1 MGPFDQET
9 EDATETMT
17 EGGVEEPG
25 QAMPSMP
32 EKPPVAEGIFD
43 QMDAL
48 DKNPPTPEGMAA
60 LISETDRIEAKL
72 QDDPAPEIPTLLL
85 KDEELQ
91 DLFGARLRE
100 AAHFRAVMAT
110 WWLTAFCDYN
120 QKIDPSVNVWRSKIK
135 LPYVRALVLSAIPSG
150 ISAMFDSGPLFPL
163 KPQRPEFTEAAQ
175 SMQDLLQW
183 QSTVKTQTRKAMRHF
198 LHYRGLYGTGIWKD
212 GWLRQVK
219 PMLVP
224 SNVYDD
230 LDENGRPLPEGQQG
244 AFLGRANKLKIVEIH
259 DEPEGR
265 AVDIFN
271 AFPCPWTELGCVPY
285 MIERVE
291 THQDAL
297 MNAARTGALGT
308 EAGLSMGGE
317 PQTPEEALREWFKEN
332 PNHTLTSG
340 TEEYAIGTRSEALQ
354 QIGLH
359 GTHGGDG
366 AGGTE
371 KEPGKN
377 PVIVYEYW
385 TDDVKIV
392 FAGDGSRRIL
402 GKQPNPYLIGR
413 VPYVFSQYD
422 EIIPGFVWGCGIGM
436 AAGPIQKQLDF
447 DVNHANDGRRLALNP
462 VLKRKKVGSSLM
474 GDITIK
480 PGAVVDVRE
489 MTDLEPLVL
498 NDKTMNALEWQSML
512 VGFGDRAT
520 GIGDLQRGLGDA
532 GVNTATEAQIVDS
545 NAITRKLGQVFELRD
560 FLQEVGRI
568 RVALNKQF
576 FDKETMVRISGKAGL
591 SWKTIKPEEILGE
604 FDVVPAA
611 SMTRSDVV
619 LQRRDWNLMYP
630 QLLNDPLINQHEL
643 KRRYLTA
650 MDVENVDDLLQ
661 PPPPPAQDPMDEEI
675 LLRLGL
681 NVPVSPEENF
691 QQHLQVHG
699 LALQALKAEGAPDTR
714 AIAAH
719 EHHIQET
726 MQMMAMAQQQMLMG
740 ASAAA
745 GAPPSPGGAP
755 RAGKTRDKATMLGQA
770 QGSDGEGG
778 ESPGPMR
785 PPGRPSPKPKR
796 PEA

>member
-1 MGPFDQET
+1 MLDTESENPMET
-9 EDATETMT
+9 QVEQ
-17 EGGVEEPG
+17 GVEEPV
-25 QAMPSMP
+25 APPPKADLSAP
-32 EKPPVAEGIFD
+32 KPAIGIFD
-43 QMDAL
+43 AMDGL
-48 DKNPPTPEGMAA
+48 DKSQPDPEGMAA
-60 LISETDRIEAKL
+60 LIDETNRIEGKL

-85 KDEELQ
+85 TDQELQ

-100 AAHFRAVMAT
+100 ASQARAVLADR
-110 WWLTAFCDYN
+110 WLTAFADYN

-150 ISAMFDSGPLFPL
+150 ISAMFDSGTIL
-163 KPQRPEFTEAAQ
+163 KMKPERPEFEENAQ
-175 SMQDLLQW
+175 SMEDLVQW
-183 QSTVKTQTRKAMRHF
+183 QLAVKTPTRKAMRHF
-198 LHYRGLYGTGIWKD
+198 LHYRALYGTGVWKQ
-212 GWLRQVK
+212 GWKRRVK

-224 SNVYDD
+224 TNVYDD
-230 LDENGRPLPEGQQG
+230 VDENGLPLPEGQRG
-244 AFLGRANKLKIVEIH
+244 AYLGRKNALQIVELN

-271 AFPCPWTELGCVPY
+271 AFPCPWMDLTNIPY
-285 MIERVE
+285 VIERVE
-291 THQDAL
+291 TTQDAL
-297 MNAARTGALGT
+297 MDSARVGGLGT
-308 EAGLSMGGE
+308 EAGLSKSGE
-317 PQTPEEALREWFKEN
+317 PQTPEEALAEWFKEN
-332 PNHTLTSG
+332 PDHTLTHG
-340 TEEYAIGTRSEALQ
+340 TEEFAIGTRNDALQ
-354 QIGLH
+354 QIGLNPIY
-359 GTHGGDG
+359 GGDG
-366 AGGTE
+366 AGGTD

-385 TDDVKIV
+385 TEDVKIV
-392 FAGDGSRRIL
+392 FAGDGSRRVL
-402 GKQPNPYLIGR
+402 GKQPNPYLLGR
-413 VPYVFSQYD
+413 VPYIFSQYD

-447 DVNHANDGRRLALNP
+447 DVNHTNDGRRLAINP
-462 VLKRKKVGSSLM
+462 MLKRKKVGSSLM

-480 PGAVVDVRE
+480 PGGIVDVRE

-498 NDKTMNALEWQSML
+498 NDRTMNALEWQSML

-560 FLQEVGRI
+560 FLQEMGRI
-568 RVALNKQF
+568 VIKLNKQF

-591 SWKTIKPEEILGE
+591 SWKTIKPEDIMGE

-630 QLLNDPLINQHEL
+630 QMNGDPLINQHEL
-643 KRRYLTA
+643 RRRYLGA

-661 PPPPPAQDPMDEEI
+661 PPPPPPQDPMDEEI

-681 NVPVSPEENF
+681 NVPVSPEEDF
-691 QQHLQVHG
+691 QSHLQTHG
-699 LALQALKAEGAPDTR
+699 LALQALRAEPVPDTR
-714 AIAAH
+714 AIIAH
-719 EHHIQET
+719 EHHLQET
-726 MQMMAMAQQQMLMG
+726 MQAMALVQQQMTMG
-740 ASAAA
+740 AAAQA
-745 GAPPSPGGAP
+745 GAPPDAGGAP
-755 RAGKTRDKATMLGQA
+755 GAGKVRDKATMLGQA
-770 QGSDGEGG
+770 QGSNGEGG
-778 ESPGPMR
+778 ESPGPLR

>member
-25 QAMPSMP
+25 RAMPSMP

-48 DKNPPTPEGMAA
+48 DANPPDPEGMAA
-60 LISETDRIEAKL
+60 LIAETDRIHAKL
-72 QDDPAPEIPTLLL
+72 QDDPAPEVPTLKMSDAELATLFHGRLL
-85 KDEELQ
+85 EASS
-91 DLFGARLRE
+91 ARSVLSSQ
-100 AAHFRAVMAT
+100 
-110 WWLTAFCDYN
+110 WLTAFSDYN

-150 ISAMFDSGPLFPL
+150 LAAMFDSGTIL
-163 KPQRPEFTEAAQ
+163 KMVPVRPEWTDNAQ
-175 SMQDLLQW
+175 SMQDLTQW
-183 QSTVKTQTRKAMRHF
+183 QLTVKTPARKAMRHF
-198 LHYRGLYGTGIWKD
+198 LHYRALYGTGVLKQGWKY
-212 GWLRQVK
+212 RTK
-219 PMLVP
+219 MKLVP
-224 SNVYDD
+224 TKVYDD
-230 LDENGRPLPEGQQG
+230 VDDAGNPLPEGVQG
-244 AFLGRANKLKIVEIH
+244 KFLGTRRVLKSVELN
-259 DEPEGR
+259 DEPEIR
-265 AVDIFN
+265 AVDLWNF
-271 AFPCPWTELGCVPY
+271 FPCPWSELGYIPY
-285 MIERVE
+285 AMERVE
-291 THQDAL
+291 TTQEAL
-297 MNAARTGALGT
+297 LAAARAGSLGE
-308 EAGLSMGGE
+308 EAGLSKDGQ
-317 PQTPEEALREWFKEN
+317 PQTPEQALLAWFAEN
-332 PNHTLTSG
+332 PTHALTAG
-340 TEEYAIGTRSEALQ
+340 TEEFAIGTRNDALQ
-354 QIGLH
+354 KIGLNSIY
-359 GTHGGDG
+359 GSDGGS
-366 AGGTE
+366 GTE
-371 KEPGKN
+371 KEPGPN
-377 PVIVYEYW
+377 PVVVYEYW
-385 TDDVKIV
+385 TEDVKIV
-392 FAGDGSRRIL
+392 FAGDGSRKVL
-402 GKQPNPYLIGR
+402 GKQANPYDIHGI
-413 VPYVFSQYD
+413 PYTVSQYD
-422 EIIPGFVWGCGIGM
+422 EILPGFVWGCGIGM

-462 VLKRKKVGSSLM
+462 VMKRKKVGSSLM

-498 NDKTMNALEWQSML
+498 QDRTMNALEWQRML

-545 NAITRKLGQVFELRD
+545 NAITRKLGQVFEIRD
-560 FLQEVGRI
+560 VLQAVGRI
-568 RVALNKQF
+568 HIALNKQF
-576 FDKETMVRISGKAGL
+576 FDKETMVRISGKAGM
-591 SWKTIKPEEILGE
+591 SWKTITPEDILGE
-604 FDVVPAA
+604 YDVVPGA
-611 SMTRSDVV
+611 SMTRSDTV

-630 QLLNDPLINQHEL
+630 QMNGDPLINQHEL
-643 KRRYLTA
+643 RRRYLTA

-681 NVPVSPEENF
+681 AVPVSPEENF

-755 RAGKTRDKATMLGQA
+755 GAGKTRDKATMLGQA